1 MKFATLI
8 VLSIAALSISTGC
21 ASLKPQQL
29 DDQAQTIR
37 TIAGLA
43 GKGAEV
49 DQLLKLAGIGN
60 AGPVDPFAAAPIIY
74 GPYLDGNGKEILL
87 PITRASWKAPI
98 TSTIVPGAPAAQPTP
113 PASQPEVTPTP
124 APETPASG
132 SVLDALEEIS
142 KAKGKK

>member
-1 MKFATLI
+1 MKMLFAILTA
-8 VLSIAALSISTGC
+8 AALTACTGC
-21 ASLKPQQL
+21 AGLKAPQL

-37 TIAGLA
+37 TIAALS

-60 AGPVDPFAAAPIIY
+60 AGPVDPFAAAPVIY

-87 PITRASWKAPI
+87 PITRAQWKAPI
-98 TSTIVPGAPAAQPTP
+98 TETIVPGTPAAQPTP

-124 APETPASG
+124 TPEKPTTGNLA
-132 SVLDALEEIS
+132 DQLEEIS
-142 KAKGKK
+142 KAKGKN